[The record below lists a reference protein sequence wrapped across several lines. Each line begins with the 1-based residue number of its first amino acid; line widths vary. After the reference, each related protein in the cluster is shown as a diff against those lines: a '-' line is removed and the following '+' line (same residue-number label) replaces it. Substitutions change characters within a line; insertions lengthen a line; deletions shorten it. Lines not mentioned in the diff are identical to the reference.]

1 MGVRVL
7 IGTERNLE
15 LTYQGRP
22 RVILSLLPEAPPR
35 LFEDILLALTCPL
48 YVVYIRSSRIS
59 IYVFQ
64 LFPGLSFIHSLMPP
78 LFQCRMCR
86 ISNMIRPCNF
96 ESKSPGSTSSYLH
109 LLSSHLIPAAFQYL
123 RSGFLPLSLSL
134 SFPHIS
140 QQQKKNN
147 SPSRRHLGCVS
158 RVVGLKLGDKG
169 RGTDGRSKRGV
180 SSDSETWS
188 RVSICFS
195 LSVRR
200 G

>member
-1 MGVRVL
+1 MRVL
-7 IGTERNLE
+7 IGTEKKFGVDIPRQTEGHLE
-15 LTYQGRP
+15 LVAGGTTAS
-22 RVILSLLPEAPPR
+22 V
-35 LFEDILLALTCPL
+35 EDILLAFIIPL
-48 YVVYIRSSRIS
+48 VSHVYQNPSSIS
-59 IYVFQ
+59 IDVFQ
-64 LFPGLSFIHSLMPP
+64 LFPGLSFINSAS
-78 LFQCRMCR
+78 FQCRMCR

-96 ESKSPGSTSSYLH
+96 ESKSAASISSYPH
-109 LLSSHLIPAAFQYL
+109 RSSSHLIPAAFQYL
-123 RSGFLPLSLSL
+123 RSGLLPLSLSL
-134 SFPHIS
+134 FPTHLPTT
-140 QQQKKNN
+140 KKNN